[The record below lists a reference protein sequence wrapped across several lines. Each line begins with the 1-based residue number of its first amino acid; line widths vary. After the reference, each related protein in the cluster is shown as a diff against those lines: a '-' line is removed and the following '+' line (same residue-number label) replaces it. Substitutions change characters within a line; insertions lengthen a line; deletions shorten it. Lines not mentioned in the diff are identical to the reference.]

1 MDIGPRHVPHGSGT
15 GGRGGER
22 GAGSG
27 GGRGPALQPVEPG
40 LQRPLVVVRG
50 GQQDPGADQLHL
62 EARRGGAAHL
72 GEPVVDEVGGAAEL
86 GGAEDGGLGL
96 HALDDIGGGVDEPLL
111 PRIRHGGEDHQIPQP
126 LQEIGHE
133 PTRIV
138 AALDDPVD
146 DLEGGG
152 PVTGGEGVHD
162 RVEQRAV
169 GVPEERGG
177 HGIRHTVVARAGEQL
192 VHDGHRV
199 THGSG
204 PGAHDERKDAVLD
217 GTALPLTHIGEIT
230 AQGPRRHEPERV
242 VVRTRPDRPDDLL
255 GLGRREDELEVL
267 RRLLDHLQQG
277 VEARRGDHV
286 GLVDDVDLVT
296 TGGGPEEGL
305 LAQIT
310 GVVHTTVGRG
320 VDLDDIDGPR
330 PVPREVPAGLALPAR
345 GRRGPLLAVQTA
357 GEDAR
362 AGRLST
368 AARPAEQVRVI
379 DPVVPQGLL
388 ERVSDMLL
396 TDDLGERLGAVA
408 AVQRKG
414 RHIYEVIGTD

>member
-1 MDIGPRHVPHGSGT
+1 MRLGGVGVGARCVPHRCRG

-22 GAGSG
+22 
-27 GGRGPALQPVEPG
+27 GGRGPALQPVEAG
-40 LQRPLVVVRG
+40 LQRPLVVVGG

-62 EARRGGAAHL
+62 EPRRGGPAHL
-72 GEPVVDEVGGAAEL
+72 REPVVDQVGGAAQL
-86 GGAEDGGLGL
+86 GRAEDGGLGL
-96 HALDDIGGGVDEPLL
+96 HPLDHVGGGVDEALL
-111 PRIRHGGEDHQIPQP
+111 AGVGHGGEDHQVAQP
-126 LQEIGHE
+126 LQEIRHE
-133 PTRIV
+133 TTRIV

-152 PVTGGEGVHD
+152 PVAGGEGVDD
-162 RVEQRAV
+162 RVEQGAV

-177 HGIRHTVVARAGEQL
+177 HGIRHTVVARTGQQL

-199 THGSG
+199 THGPG
-204 PGAHDERKDAVLD
+204 PGAHDEREDAVLD
-217 GTALPLTHIGEIT
+217 VAVLPPADIGEIA
-230 AQGPRRHEPERV
+230 AQGPRGHQPERI

-286 GLVDDVDLVT
+286 RLVDDVDLVT
-296 TGGGPEEGL
+296 TGGGPEERL
-305 LAQIT
+305 LPQIT
-310 GVVHTTVGRG
+310 GVVHTTVRGG
-320 VDLDDIDGPR
+320 VDLDHIDGTR
-330 PVPREVPAGLALPAR
+330 PVARQVLAGLALPAR

-414 RHIYEVIGTD
+414 RHTYEVIGAD